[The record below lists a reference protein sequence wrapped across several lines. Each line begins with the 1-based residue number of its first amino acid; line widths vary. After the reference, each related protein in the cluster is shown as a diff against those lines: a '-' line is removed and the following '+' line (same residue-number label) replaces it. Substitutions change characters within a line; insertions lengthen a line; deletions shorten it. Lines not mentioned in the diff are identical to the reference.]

1 MKEVTAFISD
11 LEQIKKCL
19 GPMTDNKTRD
29 LIIEKITKW
38 EKILDEHN
46 SFPTAGYDDTKIDFG
61 QHETTTS
68 IDKNIKITYITK
80 EDK

>member
-38 EKILDEHN
+38 EKIFDKHN
-46 SFPTAGYDDTKIDFG
+46 SFPIAGYDDTKVDFG

>member
-38 EKILDEHN
+38 EKILDKHN
-46 SFPTAGYDDTKIDFG
+46 SFPVAGYDDTKIDFG

-68 IDKNIKITYITK
+68 IDPKLVRTK